1 MKNTKTQTMKT
12 QTTETM
18 ENTDREVK
26 ERVYKNLIVEVLE
39 SKKEGICKEDKEFID
54 RYVEN
59 ISDKK
64 LQKIVNNINK

>member
-1 MKNTKTQTMKT
+1 
-12 QTTETM
+12 M
-18 ENTDREVK
+18 ENIDREVK

>member
-1 MKNTKTQTMKT
+1 MKT

-39 SKKEGICKEDKEFID
+39 SKKEGICKEMRETID
-54 RYVEN
+54 GYVGS
-59 ISDKK
+59 ISDNK

>member
-1 MKNTKTQTMKT
+1 MKT

-39 SKKEGICKEDKEFID
+39 SKKEGICKEMMETID
-54 RYVEN
+54 GYVGS
-59 ISDKK
+59 ISDNK